1 MNTWMGKWWRKRYT
15 SIKLWDEAKFNTKI
29 KTKQSK
35 KLLSLQSLAME
46 EGFLIEK
53 VGDPLL

>member
-1 MNTWMGKWWRKRYT
+1 MGKWWRKKYT